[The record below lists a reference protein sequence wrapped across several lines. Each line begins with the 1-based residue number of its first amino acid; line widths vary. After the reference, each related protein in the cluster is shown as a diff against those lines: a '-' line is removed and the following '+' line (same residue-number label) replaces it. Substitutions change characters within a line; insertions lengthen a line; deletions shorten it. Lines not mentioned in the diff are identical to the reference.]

1 MLTSSKAAL
10 SLLILTCFASP
21 SWAGAA
27 AANDPE
33 LRKALLDAVSNAESF
48 HDRFEAEVWLLDMS
62 NRLQQSHFKRYM
74 PEKDE
79 RLEFL
84 RLVHQE
90 ATRADLPP
98 ELVLALI
105 QVESAFQ
112 RFAIS
117 RVGAR
122 GYMQIMPF
130 WKKEIGRVDDN
141 LMHPPTNL
149 RYGCTILRHYLNK
162 EKGNWTRAL
171 ARYNGSLGRTVYP
184 EKVMNAWQQNWF
196 VNY

>member
-1 MLTSSKAAL
+1 MLL
-10 SLLILTCFASP
+10 SLTVCSSL
-21 SWAGAA
+21 SWAAVD
-27 AANDPE
+27 DPE
-33 LRKALLDAVSNAESF
+33 LRQTLLEAVSNAASF
-48 HDRFEAEVWLLDMS
+48 NDRFDAEVWLMDMS
-62 NRLQQSHFKRYM
+62 SRLEQSPFKRYM
-74 PEKDE
+74 PEQQQ

-90 ATRADLPP
+90 ATRANLPP

-130 WKKEIGRVDDN
+130 WKREIGRTDDN

-171 ARYNGSLGRTVYP
+171 ARYNGSLGKTVYP
-184 EKVMNAWQQNWF
+184 EKVMNAWQKNWF
-196 VNY
+196 VNH

>member
-1 MLTSSKAAL
+1 ML
-10 SLLILTCFASP
+10 LTAP
-21 SWAGAA
+21 VMTRAGAA
-27 AANDPE
+27 EAHDPE
-33 LRKALLDAVSNAESF
+33 LRAALLEAVSSSNSF
-48 HDRFEAEVWLLDMS
+48 YDRFEAEVWLMDMS
-62 NRLQQSHFKRYM
+62 TRLEASYFNRYISDR
-74 PEKDE
+74 EE

-90 ATRADLPP
+90 ATIAKLPP
-98 ELVLALI
+98 EMILALI

-130 WKKEIGRVDDN
+130 WKKEIGRSDDN

-149 RYGCTILRHYLNK
+149 RYGCTILRHYLNR
-162 EKGNWTRAL
+162 EKGNWVRAL

-184 EKVMNAWQQNWF
+184 DKVMTAWQKNWF

>member
-1 MLTSSKAAL
+1 MLLLPLITAASS
-10 SLLILTCFASP
+10 

-27 AANDPE
+27 AAHDPE
-33 LRKALLDAVSNAESF
+33 LRKALLEAVSNAGSF
-48 HDRFEAEVWLLDMS
+48 NDRFEAEVWLMDMS
-62 NRLQQSHFKRYM
+62 NRL
-74 PEKDE
+74 EKSYFNRFIPDKE
-79 RLEFL
+79 VRLEFL

-90 ATRADLPP
+90 ATRAELPP

-130 WKKEIGRVDDN
+130 WKKEIGRVEDN

-162 EKGNWTRAL
+162 EKGNWVRAL
-171 ARYNGSLGRTVYP
+171 ARYNGSLGKTVYP
-184 EKVMNAWQQNWF
+184 EKVMSAWQKNWF